1 MSIIIKELFKSDLDQ
16 YTSNWW
22 SSKKIE
28 KLNFN
33 FDQIA
38 LSGGGPAG
46 PSGFPGDQGPD
57 GNKDPNISSTS
68 SVVSLPPKYLDA
80 SLYADSSLFVMI

>member
-1 MSIIIKELFKSDLDQ
+1 MSIIIKELFESDLDQ
-16 YTSNWW
+16 YSSVWW

-57 GNKDPNISSTS
+57 GNKGPIGISQH
-68 SVVSLPPKYLDA
+68 
-80 SLYADSSLFVMI
+80 